1 MDGGEPR
8 IWICPGFI
16 AGPLH
21 LRDESARADAAR
33 RRASEDAAGAAAAS
47 VPTTVAALILSGR
60 RGSRR
65 PWRNPMDEK
74 AKFKIKS
81 AERFGRTVVTFGEAS
96 GAKTLA
102 PNDTREAQS
111 PPPRLHPLTRSISHR
126 PVHSTPIDTMPGNAG
141 RGDERRVSFSDET
154 HRDSPKAHHHTTGVS
169 TRPERYGAS
178 VVDDRRDQ
186 VKALREISA
195 QTEEVERIS
204 GVWHTRGL
212 PGVTREWN
220 DPFYV
225 PKLIAPPS
233 SHETLMEYKRIKAR
247 DAEFRAEELHFSKG
261 KLPPAPAL
269 KHLPQATETEETQ

>member
-1 MDGGEPR
+1 
-8 IWICPGFI
+8 
-16 AGPLH
+16 
-21 LRDESARADAAR
+21 
-33 RRASEDAAGAAAAS
+33 
-47 VPTTVAALILSGR
+47 
-60 RGSRR
+60 
-65 PWRNPMDEK
+65 
-74 AKFKIKS
+74 
-81 AERFGRTVVTFGEAS
+81 
-96 GAKTLA
+96 
-102 PNDTREAQS
+102 
-111 PPPRLHPLTRSISHR
+111 
-126 PVHSTPIDTMPGNAG
+126 MPGNAG

-178 VVDDRRDQ
+178 VVDDRRDELRDRLKYFESKIDPDDPDQ
-186 VKALREISA
+186 VKALREMRA

-233 SHETLMEYKRIKAR
+233 SHGTLMEYKRIQAR
-247 DAEFRAEELHFSKG
+247 DAEFRAEELQFSKG

>member
-1 MDGGEPR
+1 
-8 IWICPGFI
+8 
-16 AGPLH
+16 
-21 LRDESARADAAR
+21 
-33 RRASEDAAGAAAAS
+33 
-47 VPTTVAALILSGR
+47 
-60 RGSRR
+60 
-65 PWRNPMDEK
+65 
-74 AKFKIKS
+74 
-81 AERFGRTVVTFGEAS
+81 
-96 GAKTLA
+96 
-102 PNDTREAQS
+102 
-111 PPPRLHPLTRSISHR
+111 
-126 PVHSTPIDTMPGNAG
+126 MPGNAG
-141 RGDERRVSFSDET
+141 KGDKDKRVSFSDET
-154 HRDSPKAHHHTTGVS
+154 HESPKAHHHTTGVS

-178 VVDDRRDQ
+178 VVDNRRDELQKNRFEKPTIRRDELRDRLKYFESKIDPDDPDQ
-186 VKALREISA
+186 VKALKEMRA

-269 KHLPQATETEETQ
+269 KHLPPTETEETQ

>member
-1 MDGGEPR
+1 M
-8 IWICPGFI
+8 
-16 AGPLH
+16 
-21 LRDESARADAAR
+21 
-33 RRASEDAAGAAAAS
+33 
-47 VPTTVAALILSGR
+47 PTTVAALILSGR

-178 VVDDRRDQ
+178 VVDDRRDELRDRLKYFESKIDPDDPDQ
-186 VKALREISA
+186 VKALREMRA

-269 KHLPQATETEETQ
+269 KHLPPTETEETQ

>member
-1 MDGGEPR
+1 MQSAPLEEPHGR
-8 IWICPGFI
+8 KSKVQDQIC
-16 AGPLH
+16 A
-21 LRDESARADAAR
+21 
-33 RRASEDAAGAAAAS
+33 
-47 VPTTVAALILSGR
+47 T
-60 RGSRR
+60 R
-65 PWRNPMDEK
+65 PDSDYFR
-74 AKFKIKS
+74 
-81 AERFGRTVVTFGEAS
+81 EAS
-96 GAKTLA
+96 GAKNARSSGRTTVMH
-102 PNDTREAQS
+102 DTCEAQS
-111 PPPRLHPLTRSISHR
+111 PPPRLHPLTRSISYRHI
-126 PVHSTPIDTMPGNAG
+126 HSTPIDTMPGNAG

-178 VVDDRRDQ
+178 VVDDRRDELRDRLKYFESKIDPDDPDQ
-186 VKALREISA
+186 VKALREMRA